1 VARIVSTV
9 LVVALLAGTAAAFAL
24 TEGLKLQPA
33 PISAVSVPRKVFS
46 PVCGCDTASASVSFR
61 LRESDV
67 LDVSIVDADDDV
79 VATIVR
85 GERFRAGRVELE
97 FTGRDDDD
105 LVLPEGEYRPRVHL
119 RGDKVTT
126 VMPNPIQ
133 IDVTPPVVEA
143 WEARPRVLSP
153 DGDRRADLLTVRYR
167 LSEPAKGLLF
177 VAGRKRVEKRFAR
190 AEDVLTWSGRV
201 DGRGFRAGTY
211 DVALGA
217 SDPAGNLAA
226 LTDPMPLRIRYVVLG
241 RPTVTVAAG
250 ARFAIRVSSDAERV
264 RWQLGPR
271 SGSARPGTLRIR
283 APRQKGRYTLVV
295 FANGHRARAAV
306 FVRPA
311 PEARP

>member
-1 VARIVSTV
+1 MARIVSTV

-33 PISAVSVPRKVFS
+33 PIFAVSVPRKVFS
-46 PVCGCDTASASVSFR
+46 PVCGCDTAFATISFR

-67 LDVSIVDADDDV
+67 LDVTVVDADDDI
-79 VATIVR
+79 VATITR
-85 GERFRAGRVELE
+85 GERFPAGRVELE
-97 FTGRDDDD
+97 FSGRDDDD

-119 RGDKVTT
+119 REDKVTT
-126 VMPNPIQ
+126 VMPSTIR
-133 IDVTPPVVEA
+133 IDVTPPVVEE

-153 DGDRRADLLTVRYR
+153 DGDRRADVLTVRYR
-167 LSEPAKGLLF
+167 LSEPARGLLF
-177 VAGRKRVEKRFAR
+177 VAGRQRVKKKLAR
-190 AEDVLTWSGRV
+190 TEDSLTWGGRV

-211 DVALGA
+211 DLALGA
-217 SDPAGNLAA
+217 EDQAGNLAA
-226 LTDPMPLRIRYVVLG
+226 RTEPVPLRVRYVVLG
-241 RPTVTVAAG
+241 RSRVTVAAG

-271 SGSARPGTLRIR
+271 SGSAPPGTLRIR
-283 APRQKGRYTLVV
+283 APRQKGRYTLAV

-311 PEARP
+311 PEARS

>member
-33 PISAVSVPRKVFS
+33 PIFAVRVPDRVFS
-46 PVCGCDTASASVSFR
+46 PVCVCETASATISFR

-67 LDVSIVDADDDV
+67 LDVSVVDEDDDV

-85 GERFRAGRVELE
+85 GEPFPAGRVELE

-119 RGDKVTT
+119 REDKVTT
-126 VMPNPIQ
+126 VMPNPIR
-133 IDVTPPVVEA
+133 IDVTPPVVEE
-143 WEARPRVLSP
+143 WDPRPRVLSP
-153 DGDRRADLLTVRYR
+153 DGDRRRDVLTVRYR

-177 VAGRKRVEKRFAR
+177 VAGRQRVEKRFAR

-211 DVALGA
+211 ELAFGA
-217 SDPAGNLAA
+217 EDPAGNAVR
-226 LTDPMPLRIRYVVLG
+226 TDPVPLRVRYVALG
-241 RPTVTVAAG
+241 RPTVVVTAG

-271 SGSARPGTLRIR
+271 SGTARPGTLRIR

-306 FVRPA
+306 FARTAAEA
-311 PEARP
+311 PR